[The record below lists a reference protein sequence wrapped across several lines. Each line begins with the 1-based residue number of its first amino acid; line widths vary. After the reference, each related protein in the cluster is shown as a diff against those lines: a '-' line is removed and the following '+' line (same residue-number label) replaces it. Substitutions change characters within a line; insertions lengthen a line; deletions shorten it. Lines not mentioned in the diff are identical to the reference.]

1 MALRNVV
8 TEGDP
13 ILRKKARPVTE
24 VNDHIREIMGDMLE
38 TMRDAGGV
46 GIAGPQVGVMRRI
59 FVAEPDPNSEEETV
73 YYMINPEIYEMEGE
87 LDGEEGCL
95 SVPGYLGKVVR
106 PERIKI
112 RALDLDG
119 NLQEYE
125 FEGFDARVMCHEYDH
140 LEGILYTDKAS
151 DVYERTYSDD
161 EDEEDGSE
169 EVASEAGEGEAKGKH
184 GGKPQTKEE

>member
-13 ILRKKARPVTE
+13 ILRKKCRPVSE

-38 TMRDAGGV
+38 TMRDSLGV
-46 GIAGPQVGVMRRI
+46 GIAAPQVGIMRRM
-59 FVAEPDPNSEEETV
+59 FVAEPFPGEEEEEI

-87 LDGEEGCL
+87 EDGEEGCL

-119 NLQEYE
+119 NMQDYE
-125 FEGFDARVMCHEYDH
+125 FEGFAARVMCHEYDH
-140 LEGILYTDKAS
+140 LEGILYTDKATE
-151 DVYERTYSDD
+151 VYERTYSDED
-161 EDEEDGSE
+161 DEETEDKTLADQPNGE
-169 EVASEAGEGEAKGKH
+169 E
-184 GGKPQTKEE
+184 